1 MDQLVR
7 RQGQQRRGVVKTA
20 ALCALLI
27 VFVLGLFIANMTRM
41 TIPTPDK
48 LQSRGL
54 IVLPTARD
62 LTIPPLIDQRG
73 GRFGQE
79 ALKGRWS
86 FVFFGYTSCP
96 DICPVTMSILRQ
108 AEQTISDYRFQ
119 GVLVSVDPERDDAE
133 TMRLYVDAFS
143 SRFLGITGERGNL
156 FMWARQLSAG
166 FGKAATRDGG
176 HPASHGYLID
186 HSGHVAILDPEGQ
199 FVAILKRPFEPQD
212 VVDVFWSIERHL

>member
-1 MDQLVR
+1 MDQIGR
-7 RQGQQRRGVVKTA
+7 RQGQCRKVVKTV

-27 VFVLGLFIANMTRM
+27 VFVLGLFIAYMTR
-41 TIPTPDK
+41 TTVPTPDK
-48 LQSRGL
+48 LESRGL

-62 LTIPPLIDQRG
+62 LEIPPLIDQSG
-73 GRFGQE
+73 GRFDQE
-79 ALKGRWS
+79 ALKNRWS

-119 GVLVSVDPERDDAE
+119 GVLVSVDPARDDVE

-143 SRFLGITGERGNL
+143 SRFLGITGERRNL

-166 FGKAATRDGG
+166 FGNAVTRDGG

-186 HSGHVAILDPEGQ
+186 HSGHVAILNPEGQ
-199 FVAILKRPFEPQD
+199 FVAILKRPFETQD
-212 VVDVFWSIERHL
+212 VVDVFRSIERHL

>member
-1 MDQLVR
+1 MDQL
-7 RQGQQRRGVVKTA
+7 GGKHEQRRNVVKTV

-27 VFVLGLFIANMTRM
+27 FVVLGLFIANMAWTPV
-41 TIPTPDK
+41 PTPET

-62 LTIPPLIDQRG
+62 LEIPALIDQHG
-73 GRFGQE
+73 GRFDKE
-79 ALKGRWS
+79 ALKGKWS

-108 AEQTISDYRFQ
+108 AERAISDHRFQ

-133 TMRLYVDAFS
+133 AMRVYVDAFS
-143 SRFLGITGERGNL
+143 SRFLGITGERRDL
-156 FMWARQLSAG
+156 FVWARQLSAG
-166 FGKAATRDGG
+166 FGKAATRRGG

-186 HSGHVAILDPEGQ
+186 HSGHIAILNPQGQ
-199 FVAILKRPFEPQD
+199 FIAILKHPFETKD
-212 VVDVFWSIERHL
+212 VVDVFRSIERHL